1 MTAQNPTQSTNSDL
15 NEKPDASGSEQVA
28 EKDVKNA
35 QGLSAPT
42 VYEIISREGLEEMG
56 RPAKSLW
63 FSGIVA
69 GLAISVSLY
78 SMAALRVGLEGVSGA
93 GVLEKLGYSVGFL
106 IVVLSRLQLFTENTI
121 TPILPLFR
129 TRDKQMVWQVARLW
143 GIVFLANVCGT
154 FIAAVIPLYS
164 PMFAPEHVTAMMDIS
179 LHFAHRPL
187 GEVFVSAIPAG
198 FLVAAMV
205 WMLPSAKH
213 FGFSIIVLMTFIIAI
228 LDTSH
233 VIVGSAELFMAWLGG
248 HATIFDAIWRVLLSA
263 AGNILG
269 GTVLFAGLAYAQV
282 SEEINP

>member
-1 MTAQNPTQSTNSDL
+1 MTAENPTQATTSEL
-15 NEKPDASGSEQVA
+15 NENATSSDSDQAV
-28 EKDVKNA
+28 EKDVKAA
-35 QGLSAPT
+35 QGLSSPT

-63 FSGIVA
+63 FSGVVA
-69 GLAISVSLY
+69 GLAISLSLY
-78 SMAALRVGLEGVSGA
+78 SMAALRVGLEGVSAA
-93 GVLEKLGYSVGFL
+93 GLLEKFGYSIGFL

-121 TPILPLFR
+121 TPILPALR
-129 TRDKQMVWQVARLW
+129 TRKKQMVWRVGRLW
-143 GIVFLANVCGT
+143 SIVFLANVCGT
-154 FIAAVIPLYS
+154 FIAALIPLYL
-164 PMFAPEHVTAMMDIS
+164 PMFSPEHVNAMMDIS

-187 GEVFVSAIPAG
+187 GEVFISAIPAG

-213 FGFSIIVLMTFIIAI
+213 FEFSIIVLMTFVIAV

-248 HATIFDAIWRVLLSA
+248 HATAFDVIWRVLLSA

-282 SEEINP
+282 SEEIRS